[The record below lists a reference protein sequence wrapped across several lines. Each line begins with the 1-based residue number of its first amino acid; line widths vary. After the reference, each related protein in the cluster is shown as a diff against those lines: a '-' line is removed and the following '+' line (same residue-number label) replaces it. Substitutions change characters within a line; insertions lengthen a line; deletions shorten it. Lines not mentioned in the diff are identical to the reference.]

1 MLQVR
6 RHSTVHVPAQVAVST
21 CEGCGAGQGRWAAVG
36 DSVSAPGKCAP
47 AESKETLDAA
57 ASAAD
62 CTHSTADRAGGTS
75 DGSGSAA
82 VVSKES
88 E

>member
-1 MLQVR
+1 
-6 RHSTVHVPAQVAVST
+6 
-21 CEGCGAGQGRWAAVG
+21 VG

-47 AESKETLDAA
+47 AESKETLEAA
-57 ASAAD
+57 ASATD
-62 CTHSTADRAGGTS
+62 FTHSTADRAGGTS